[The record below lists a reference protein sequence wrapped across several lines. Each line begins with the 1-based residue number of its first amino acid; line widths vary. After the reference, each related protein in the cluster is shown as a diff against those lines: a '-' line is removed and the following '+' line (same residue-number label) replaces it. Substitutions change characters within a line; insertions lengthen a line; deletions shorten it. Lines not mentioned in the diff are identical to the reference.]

1 MNIDRR
7 TIVRRVL
14 VVIGLLVLIPVVGL
28 GALAVAARFS
38 DGPSVVFS
46 GGPLVAG
53 ELVTGPEPDW
63 SFAHDVGTIELQ
75 LLDPPR
81 SRTIWIAEHE
91 GKVYVVSGYM
101 GSFIG
106 RLWKR
111 WPAQAERDGRAI
123 VRIEGK
129 RYERTLVRIKTGAV
143 VEGVTAEFSRKYR
156 TGMTPAAIEAE
167 SIPKLVETR
176 VTSGRSGCGMSLA
189 IGMDDPEFLL
199 NRGTE
204 RREVAIAE

>member
-1 MNIDRR
+1 MIDLENIDRKA
-7 TIVRRVL
+7 IVRRVL
-14 VVIGLLVLIPVVGL
+14 VVVAILILVPVVAL
-28 GALAVAARFS
+28 GALMVSARFS
-38 DGPSVVFS
+38 DGPSAVFS

-91 GKVYVVSGYM
+91 GKAYVVSGYM
-101 GSFIG
+101 DSFIG
-106 RLWKR
+106 RRWKK

-129 RYERTLVRIKTGAV
+129 RYERQLVRIRTGAIV
-143 VEGVTAEFSRKYR
+143 DDVAAAFNRKYNIDVR
-156 TGMTPAAIEAE
+156 RPPGMTRAE
-167 SIPKLVETR
+167 VESGKLWLFEMAPPSANMTGGSR
-176 VTSGRSGCGMSLA
+176 
-189 IGMDDPEFLL
+189 
-199 NRGTE
+199 
-204 RREVAIAE
+204 

>member
-14 VVIGLLVLIPVVGL
+14 VVIGLMVLIPVVGL
-28 GALAVAARFS
+28 GALAISARFS

-63 SFAHDVGTIELQ
+63 SFAHEVGTIELQ

-101 GSFIG
+101 DNFIG

-143 VEGVTAEFSRKYR
+143 VEGVTTEFSRKYR
-156 TGMTPAAIEAE
+156 AGMTPAAIEAE
-167 SIPKLVETR
+167 ETWLFE
-176 VTSGRSGCGMSLA
+176 LA
-189 IGMDDPEFLL
+189 PPNTNMTGAS
-199 NRGTE
+199 R
-204 RREVAIAE
+204 